1 MATGND
7 AEPEKGFRFKGSR
20 RRVLGFI
27 FIVGGIFSFIGE
39 PGSEAVILAV
49 LGVALVAWGYYLR
62 SKKIVKENFTHKAER
77 EAAER
82 EAEKQ
87 KNASI
92 ENIEIDTNIPSP
104 AQPLLETETNEQ
116 SQSSLN
122 VTEESAS
129 TFTSGQEFEISNLM
143 QSNSVTHNELPRGK
157 KVLWDRDLVVK
168 GDLGRQAIYV
178 MRKHERAGRRFARQY
193 LDYDWVEMYARL
205 EPEPTNSYDSS
216 AVKVC
221 VDDTAVGYLSYG
233 AQEVANYD
241 LARNRKKCFLKLLFK
256 AYSIDDYKYW
266 FFASPTDMEEWKSYL
281 SNGNT
286 IGVKANLR
294 HSNEYQEALQALD
307 NKDPNSTGTVCT
319 IKVDKQPSGKYKDG
333 PRLTVYD
340 PDGTVLGVIDAR
352 YQEKDPRFFAAVL
365 SGHTQC
371 VVKVFENYFKN
382 KNGEGWSL
390 YGAAYIP
397 GVN

>member
-49 LGVALVAWGYYLR
+49 LGVALVVWGYYLR

-92 ENIEIDTNIPSP
+92 EKTEIDTSIQSP
-104 AQPLLETETNEQ
+104 AQSLSETEANER

-122 VTEESAS
+122 VTEESVN
-129 TFTSGQEFEISNLM
+129 TFTSGEEFEISNLM

-157 KVLWDRDLVVK
+157 KVLWDRNLVVE

-294 HSNEYQEALQALD
+294 HSKEYQEALQALD

-340 PDGTVLGVIDAR
+340 PDGNVLGVIDAR
-352 YQEKDPRFFAAVL
+352 YQAKDSRFFAAVL

-382 KNGEGWSL
+382 ESGEGWSL

>member
-1 MATGND
+1 MG
-7 AEPEKGFRFKGSR
+7 K
-20 RRVLGFI
+20 
-27 FIVGGIFSFIGE
+27 
-39 PGSEAVILAV
+39 PGTEAVILAV

-87 KNASI
+87 KNAPISRTELDSSI
-92 ENIEIDTNIPSP
+92 LPP
-104 AQPLLETETNEQ
+104 AQPLSETETNDP
-116 SQSSLN
+116 SQSTLN
-122 VTEESAS
+122 VDREPDESFPS
-129 TFTSGQEFEISNLM
+129 DQEFELSNLI

-157 KVLWDRDLVVK
+157 KVLWDRNLVVK
-168 GDLGRQAIYV
+168 DDLGRQSIYV
-178 MRKHERAGRRFARQY
+178 MEKHERVGRRFARKY
-193 LDYDWVEMYARL
+193 LDYDWVEMYGRL
-205 EPEPTNSYDSS
+205 EPEPTNPYDSS

-221 VDDTAVGYLSYG
+221 VDDSVVGYLSYG
-233 AQEVANYD
+233 AQDVANFD
-241 LARNRKKCFLKLLFK
+241 LAKNRKKCFLKLLFK

-266 FFASPTDMEEWKSYL
+266 FFASRSDMEEWKSYL
-281 SNGNT
+281 SNGNS

-294 HSNEYQEALQALD
+294 HSNEYQEALQELD
-307 NKDPNSTGTVCT
+307 SKDPDSTGTVCT

-340 PDGTVLGVIDAR
+340 PDGNVLGVIDAR
-352 YQEKDPRFFAAVL
+352 YQTKDPRFFAAVL

-371 VVKVFENYFKN
+371 VVKVFENYFKD
-382 KNGEGWSL
+382 KSGERWLL